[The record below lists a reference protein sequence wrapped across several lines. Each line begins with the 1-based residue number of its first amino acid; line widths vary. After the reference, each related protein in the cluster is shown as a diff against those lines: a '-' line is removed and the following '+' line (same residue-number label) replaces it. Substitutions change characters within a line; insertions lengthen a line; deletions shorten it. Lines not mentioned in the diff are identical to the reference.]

1 MKRILILAFCVS
13 AVLLGEEVRYTYDKR
28 GRLTKVEYP
37 GGRAIVYTYDASGNL
52 VRREFVAPP
61 PPTAEPAPES
71 ASKKE
76 APQKTRKRR

>member
-1 MKRILILAFCVS
+1 VSRTILLA
-13 AVLLGEEVRYTYDKR
+13 AVLITACYAEEVRYTYDKR

-37 GGRAIVYTYDASGNL
+37 GGRGIIYTYDASGNL

-76 APQKTRKRR
+76 ASQKTRKRR